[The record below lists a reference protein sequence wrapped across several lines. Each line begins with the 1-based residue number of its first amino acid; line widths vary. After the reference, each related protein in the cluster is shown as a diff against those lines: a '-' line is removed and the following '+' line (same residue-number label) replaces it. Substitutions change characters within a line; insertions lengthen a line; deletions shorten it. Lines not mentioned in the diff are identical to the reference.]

1 MKQKGSDA
9 MRFFHGTLG
18 FFFACLL
25 LLTGCARS
33 GVSSAPPV
41 DRIGAAVKRMTTAE
55 KAGQLMMVGFHGD
68 TANEDIAFLLRE
80 YGVGGV
86 ILFDRNISS
95 AGQLQTLTGDLQKMA
110 GDWPLLVAIDEEGG
124 LVVRGEE
131 VIPPPPAAAEIG
143 QKGDPAAARA
153 WAARTAEIL
162 RSLGVNLN
170 FAPVADLGLAGGR
183 SYSDEPATV
192 AAFAEAA
199 ADGYTDGGILCTL
212 KHFPGIGKG
221 RADTHEERVI
231 VEAGLDTLTAEDMYP
246 FRRVLAGHRDGDV
259 LVMVGHIEY
268 PAIDEAC
275 PASIS
280 PKVMA
285 LLRQETG
292 FDGVVVTDDLGMGA
306 VAARMSAAEAAVEA
320 VRAGVDLV
328 LICHEYQD
336 MNAAHQALCRAI
348 EDGRIPA
355 DRVNEAVGRILRL
368 KQKIIVPAR
377 EKRAA

>member
-1 MKQKGSDA
+1 
-9 MRFFHGTLG
+9 MRFFHRALG

-33 GVSSAPPV
+33 GVTSAPPV
-41 DRIGAAVKRMTTAE
+41 DRIGAAVRRMTTAE
-55 KAGQLMMVGFHGD
+55 KAGQLMMVGFYGD

-80 YGVGGV
+80 YGIGGV

-95 AGQLQTLTGDLQKMA
+95 AGQLQALTGDLQKMA
-110 GDWPLLVAIDEEGG
+110 GEWPLLVAIDEEGG

-143 QKGDPAAARA
+143 QSGDPAAARA
-153 WAARTAEIL
+153 WAARTAETL

-221 RADTHEERVI
+221 RADTHEERVT
-231 VEAGLDTLTAEDMYP
+231 VEAGLDTLTTEDMYP

-285 LLRQETG
+285 ILRQETG

-320 VRAGVDLV
+320 VRAGADLV
-328 LICHEYQD
+328 LICHEYED